1 MHVSDAV
8 ALIAD
13 ETADLDVLADREDLV
28 PSASRR
34 PSCRRPCALQAR
46 SASTSAGFSSITVS
60 AQVSTNS
67 VKLAFFAT
75 KSVSALTSMT
85 TPILPQSETFAN
97 ATPSAAILLAF
108 LTEAARPFSRRSSVA
123 FSMSPFASASAFLQ
137 SIMPQPVFALSVATS
152 FAVKLIFY
160 FSFRFNWGRGKTDYA
175 SVSASS
181 FSSVSCAAA
190 PIWPS
195 RPSMI
200 AFAIA
205 PAIRRTARIAS
216 SLPGI
221 T

>member
-1 MHVSDAV
+1 MS
-8 ALIAD
+8 
-13 ETADLDVLADREDLV
+13 E
-28 PSASRR
+28 
-34 PSCRRPCALQAR
+34 PCALQAS

-67 VKLAFFAT
+67 MKLAFFAT
-75 KSVSALTSMT
+75 KSVSALISMT
-85 TPILPQSETFAN
+85 TPTLPQSQTFAN

-108 LTEAARPFSRRSSVA
+108 LTEAARPFSRRSSAA
-123 FSMSPFASASAFLQ
+123 FSMSPFASVSAFLQ
-137 SIMPQPVFALSVATS
+137 SIIPQPVFALSVATS
-152 FAVKLIFY
+152 FAVKLILFSPSGCFRSKRFY
-160 FSFRFNWGRGKTDYA
+160 LRVNYA
-175 SVSASS
+175 SASA